1 MREALSECI
10 ATIVNAIRVALERT
24 PPGLSADIS
33 DRGIVLT
40 GGGTAGHVMPNLAL
54 APHLRQRGWELHYFG
69 SQEGP
74 ERNLAEEEGIPFHAI
89 ATGKLRRYFSWKNF
103 TDPFHVLQG
112 AAQAFALLGKI
123 RPDVVFSKGGF
134 VSVPVVYAAFLHR
147 IPVVLHESDLTP
159 GLANRLCLPFCK
171 RVCASFP
178 ETLEH
183 LPKGKAVLTGTP
195 VREELLKGNREAGLR
210 FIGFTQAKPVLLIM
224 GGSQGAT
231 ALNQC
236 VHSALPNLKQR
247 YQLAHLCGPGR
258 LDPYLKNSEG
268 YAQFEFLRGELA
280 DVLAAASLIVSR
292 AGANSLFELL
302 ALNKPALLIPLPLAT
317 SRGDQILN
325 AQSFVKRGF
334 SKMLRQ
340 EDLTEKTLLQYLDVL
355 ERESETLRR
364 NMESSGLKNGIEKLI
379 DTIEAAL

>member
-1 MREALSECI
+1 MPEK
-10 ATIVNAIRVALERT
+10 T
-24 PPGLSADIS
+24 
-33 DRGIVLT
+33 IVLT

-54 APHLRQRGWELHYFG
+54 APHLRQQGWDLHYLG

-74 ERNLAEEEGIPFHAI
+74 ERNLAEGAGIPFHPI

-103 TDPFHVLQG
+103 SDPFRVMMG
-112 AAQAFALLGKI
+112 AAQAFSLLGKI
-123 RPDVVFSKGGF
+123 RPNVVFSKGGF
-134 VSVPVVYAAFLHR
+134 VSVPVVYAAFLRR

-183 LPKGKAVLTGTP
+183 LPKDKAVLTGTP
-195 VREELLKGNREAGLR
+195 VRKELLKGNREAGLR
-210 FIGFTQAKPVLLIM
+210 FLGFTTVKPVLLIM

-236 VHSALPNLKQR
+236 LRSALPNLKQR
-247 YQLAHLCGPGR
+247 YQIAHLCGPGR
-258 LDPYLKNSEG
+258 MDPYLKNSEG

-280 DVLAAASLIVSR
+280 DVLAAADLIVTR

-340 EDLTEKTLLQYLDVL
+340 EDLTEETLMQNLDVL
-355 ERESETLRR
+355 EREAETLRR
-364 NMESSGLKNGIEKLI
+364 NMEKSDLAHGVDKILEVILSCIS
-379 DTIEAAL
+379 